1 MGFKTKIT
9 SKGQVTI
16 PKSIREELEIREG
29 DVLEIMRVKDSVCMK
44 KARLGNGEE
53 LEKLIAV
60 QLKGLTADEI
70 QQEMILNGFDQ
81 SSGIVGEEFI

>member
-16 PKSIREELEIREG
+16 PKSIREELKIKEG

-44 KARLGNGEE
+44 KSRLGNGEE
-53 LEKLIAV
+53 LERLIAT
-60 QLKGLTADEI
+60 QLQGMTAAEI
-70 QQEMILNGFDQ
+70 QQEMIMSGFDQ
-81 SSGIVGEEFI
+81 SFDLVGEELI